1 MRLNPFSKKTTTGY
15 YERIKAECADLALQA
30 QEAKAAA
37 DDAKADYEAKVQ
49 ASRDMEVRYAD
60 KHFLTEQ
67 ESQARRERDDA
78 YSRAEDLR
86 RKAWELEHKHNRLRW
101 IVEAPARMDEVKQT
115 IAHLRSERAALSD
128 EAAKTEGL
136 IAKLHRRVEDLEQRI
151 ARETQAASQSMVA
164 ADGEFVMPEAL
175 TRLDV
180 ELRVTRATLAERQS
194 KLTELKDALELIP
207 DQVRD
212 AQRTYGSARA
222 AVAEIELQEQLPNWL
237 DVFAL
242 AALSASSDARK
253 YVIEIPREVAEAA
266 RAKLAADMPKV

>member
-1 MRLNPFSKKTTTGY
+1 MKQNLFSKKTTTGY
-15 YERIKAECADLALQA
+15 YERIKAECADLARQV
-30 QEAKAAA
+30 QEAKVAA
-37 DDAKADYEAKVQ
+37 DDARADYEAKVQ

-67 ESQARRERDDA
+67 ESQARRERDEA
-78 YSRAEDLR
+78 YSRSEELR
-86 RKAWELEHKHNRLRW
+86 RKASELEHKHNSLRRT
-101 IVEAPARMDEVKQT
+101 VEAPARMDEAKQT
-115 IAHLRSERAALSD
+115 IAHLRSERAALRD
-128 EAAKTEGL
+128 EAAKTEAL
-136 IAKLHRRVEDLEQRI
+136 IAKLQRRVEDLEQRI
-151 ARETQAASQSMVA
+151 ARETQAASRSMLD

-194 KLTELKDALELIP
+194 RLTELQGELELIP

-222 AVAEIELQEQLPNWL
+222 AIAEIELQEQLPNWL
-237 DVFAL
+237 EVIAL

-266 RAKLAADMPKV
+266 RAKLAADMPKA

>member
-15 YERIKAECADLALQA
+15 YERLKAECADLALQV

-37 DDAKADYEAKVQ
+37 DHAKADYEAKVQ
-49 ASRDMEVRYAD
+49 TSCDMEVRYAD

-78 YSRAEDLR
+78 YNRAEDLR

-101 IVEAPARMDEVKQT
+101 TVEAPARMDEVKQT

-194 KLTELKDALELIP
+194 KLAELKDALALIP

-237 DVFAL
+237 DVIAL

-253 YVIEIPREVAEAA
+253 YVIEIPPEAADAA
-266 RAKLAADMPKV
+266 RAKLAADMPKA